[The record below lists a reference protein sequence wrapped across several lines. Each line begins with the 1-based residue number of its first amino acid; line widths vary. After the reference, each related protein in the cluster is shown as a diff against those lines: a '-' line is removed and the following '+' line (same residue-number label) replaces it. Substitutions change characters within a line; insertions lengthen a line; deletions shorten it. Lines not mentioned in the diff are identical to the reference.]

1 VTPKGSGVE
10 DTFDVGSGT
19 SMAQVFDVTVAPG
32 TLPTADT
39 LVYSLFNMLSVVDM
53 SHTTEGVRLS
63 YTCT

>member
-1 VTPKGSGVE
+1 MTPKGSGVE
-10 DTFDVGSGT
+10 DTFDVSSGT
-19 SMAQVFDVTVAPG
+19 SMVQVFDVTVAPG

-53 SHTTEGVRLS
+53 SHPTEGVRLS